1 MAVNFIARK
10 CACGGKLEFD
20 PQKKIWICKYCGTV
34 VEREA
39 TFDKV
44 QVDGIEGISDVVR
57 QTLID
62 IANNKMDSASRNLED
77 CERKNHKH
85 IGTLIANISYNLSMI
100 SCAKSQDEARGF
112 LDKVKVYARR
122 LQSEFPVIAEDEINL
137 YEAFGEGVAD
147 IYANLLVVF
156 DTLNDSSRIEYVSS
170 KMRTEEIF
178 SEHANK
184 NLLKIA
190 LKRQNYDIVE
200 AVVNNIGHI
209 DKKYSLQEILMNYPI
224 QEKKM
229 GMVDKL
235 FSAQIAE
242 ALGKGF
248 FEQYFGN
255 STDSIEMKTAIISK
269 LASTNLRCNA
279 ESIVKAIC
287 NQMDNYENSKGVFLA
302 LYETKISDQET
313 EALLVFC
320 LMVNKD
326 YFVLKAFLDALSEKN
341 VFVQLS
347 SRAVISFLDSSS
359 YGSSEKKDIVKK
371 MFEFEIDAKSKDA
384 IYNYYLNNNSDDKDV
399 RFDIIEVLLTEGCPI
414 SNGTVK
420 NYVVKTA
427 RDEENKINIIKLI
440 FATGINKTYLGD
452 LLSEYLLSGC
462 DEKTI
467 KDDITEL
474 LIDTGFKIDSNVF
487 TQYVSDSTDSVE
499 TKIAKIKK
507 LVQNG
512 TMVKADCLE
521 NYILSIG
528 KTNEFSEEI
537 FNLLSK
543 NTFTFSANAY
553 LKFLTECHDID
564 KVRHSSK
571 ILYSITADLNSS
583 HVGFSHIGNSM
594 SGNILQAYVL
604 CANDSYEVVKAI
616 VSDLIGYKVKL
627 NTEMTVNGGM
637 MKFKKYVADNKT
649 SLSPLSVQICEEN
662 RMFSLF

>member
-20 PQKKIWICKYCGTV
+20 PHKKIWICKYCGTV
-34 VEREA
+34 IEREA

-100 SCAKSQDEARGF
+100 SCAKSQDEAQGF

-137 YEAFGEGVAD
+137 YEAFGDGVAD

-170 KMRTEEIF
+170 KMHTEEIF
-178 SEHANK
+178 SEYANK

-190 LKRQNYDIVE
+190 LKRKNYDIVE
-200 AVVNNIGHI
+200 AIVNNIGHI

-229 GMVDKL
+229 GIVDKL

-242 ALGKGF
+242 ALGKAF
-248 FEQYFGN
+248 FEQYFG
-255 STDSIEMKTAIISK
+255 SSSDSIMMKTAIISK
-269 LASTNLRCNA
+269 LSLTNLRCNA
-279 ESIVKAIC
+279 ESIVKAVC
-287 NQMDNYENSKGVFLA
+287 NQMDNYENAKGVFLA

-326 YFVLKAFLDALSEKN
+326 YFVLKAFLDALSEKS

-347 SRAVISFLDSSS
+347 SRTVISFLDSSS
-359 YGSSEKKDIVKK
+359 FGTSEKKEIVKK

-399 RFDIIEVLLTEGCPI
+399 RSDIIEVLLIEGSPI
-414 SNGTVK
+414 SNGTAK
-420 NYVVKTA
+420 TYVVKTS
-427 RDEENKINIIKLI
+427 RDEENKINIIKQI
-440 FATGINKTYLGD
+440 FATGINGTYLGD
-452 LLSEYLLSGC
+452 LLSEYLMSNC
-462 DEKTI
+462 DEKNI

-474 LIDTGFKIDSNVF
+474 LIDTGFKVDSNVF
-487 TQYVSDSTDSVE
+487 ARYVSESTD
-499 TKIAKIKK
+499 TIDAKITKIKK

-512 TMVKADCLE
+512 TMIKADCLE
-521 NYILSIG
+521 SYILSIG
-528 KTNEFSEEI
+528 KTNEFSEEL

-543 NTFTFSANAY
+543 NTFTLSVNAY
-553 LKFLTECHDID
+553 FKFLTECHDID

-571 ILYSITADLNSS
+571 ILSSITSDLNSS
-583 HVGFSHIGNSM
+583 HVGFSHLENSM
-594 SGNILQAYVL
+594 NGNVLQAYVL
-604 CANDSYEVVKAI
+604 CTNDSYDVVKVI
-616 VSDLIGYKVKL
+616 VSELIGYKVKL
-627 NTEMTVNGGM
+627 NAEMTVNGNM
-637 MKFKKYVADNKT
+637 MKFKKYIADNKI
-649 SLSPLSVQICEEN
+649 SLSPLSLQICEEN

>member
-384 IYNYYLNNNSDDKDV
+384 IYNYYLNNNSDDKEV